1 MELQRLK
8 EDLLFKGGSK
18 EERIEQ
24 IEEKLWLV
32 NNSVFLKE
40 EQGAERSA
48 EEGQLLQEKELE
60 FEIMPSSKSGTS
72 DLPLPILKRK

>member
-1 MELQRLK
+1 
-8 EDLLFKGGSK
+8 
-18 EERIEQ
+18 
-24 IEEKLWLV
+24 LV
-32 NNSVFLKE
+32 NNSVFSKE